1 MKVIKVQN
9 LEEFNNQLKTN
20 EAAELAEAM
29 LEAIQRGI
37 KKNSKKVAVC
47 DVEVEEDGEV
57 FRLYSSQEDWHIAL
71 EGCLKAFIK
80 VERYETCNKVQEVKK
95 ELDIKKLLD

>member
-1 MKVIKVQN
+1 MKLIKVQN
-9 LEEFNNQLKTN
+9 IEEFKDQLKDN
-20 EAAELAEAM
+20 EAVELAEAM

-57 FRLYSSQEDWHIAL
+57 FRLYSSKEDWHVAL

-80 VERYETCNKVQEVKK
+80 VERYEVCSKVQEVKK
-95 ELDIKKLLD
+95 ELIIKKLLD

>member
-1 MKVIKVQN
+1 MKLIKVQS
-9 LEEFNNQLKTN
+9 LEEFNDQLKTN
-20 EAAELAEAM
+20 ETTELAEAM

-47 DVEVEEDGEV
+47 DVEVEEDGDV
-57 FRLYSSQEDWHIAL
+57 FRLYSSQEDWHVAL
-71 EGCLKAFIK
+71 EGCLKTFIK
-80 VERYETCNKVQEVKK
+80 VEKYEICNKVQEVKK

>member
-1 MKVIKVQN
+1 MKLIKVQN
-9 LEEFNNQLKTN
+9 IEEFKDQLKDN
-20 EAAELAEAM
+20 EAIELAEAM

-57 FRLYSSQEDWHIAL
+57 FRLYSSKEDWHVAL

-80 VERYETCNKVQEVKK
+80 VERYEVCSKVQETKK
-95 ELDIKKLLD
+95 ELIIKKLLD

>member
-1 MKVIKVQN
+1 MKLIKVQS
-9 LEEFNNQLKTN
+9 LEEFNNRLKTN

-47 DVEVEEDGEV
+47 DIEVEEDGEI
-57 FRLYSSQEDWHIAL
+57 FRLYSSQEDWYVAL

>member
-57 FRLYSSQEDWHIAL
+57 FRL
-71 EGCLKAFIK
+71 
-80 VERYETCNKVQEVKK
+80 
-95 ELDIKKLLD
+95 

>member
-1 MKVIKVQN
+1 MKLIKVQN
-9 LEEFNNQLKTN
+9 IEEFKDQLKEN
-20 EAAELAEAM
+20 EMIELAEAM

-57 FRLYSSQEDWHIAL
+57 FRLYSSKEDWPVAL

-80 VERYETCNKVQEVKK
+80 VEKYENCSKVQEMKK

>member
-37 KKNSKKVAVC
+37 KKNSKKVAV
-47 DVEVEEDGEV
+47 ED
-57 FRLYSSQEDWHIAL
+57 Q
-71 EGCLKAFIK
+71 
-80 VERYETCNKVQEVKK
+80 
-95 ELDIKKLLD
+95 KLLGDT

>member
-71 EGCLKAFIK
+71 EGYLKAFIK

>member
-47 DVEVEEDGEV
+47 DVEVEEDG
-57 FRLYSSQEDWHIAL
+57 
-71 EGCLKAFIK
+71 
-80 VERYETCNKVQEVKK
+80 
-95 ELDIKKLLD
+95 